1 MKLKAQQA
9 LPYGA
14 CSRSSRN
21 PSGHVPSGLARAPR
35 GHNLRRFVVDNL
47 NFNLAMLDNTE
58 GNTALL
64 FQTREYGGR
73 AEEGL

>member
-1 MKLKAQQA
+1 MIDVIVDVHMMFLLEYVLHHFQCLGKRLTT
-9 LPYGA
+9 
-14 CSRSSRN
+14 
-21 PSGHVPSGLARAPR
+21 HHWAR
-35 GHNLRRFVVDNL
+35 
-47 NFNLAMLDNTE
+47 LDNTE